1 MGMMGVAQENIHLNG
16 RIELDET
23 FIRTGHKSLTAEEL
37 GDNIASFPCRTRR
50 GLSWQQVCIS
60 CGVDSLFMPKGM
72 EWRPAS

>member
-1 MGMMGVAQENIHLNG
+1 MGMMGVAQEIIHLHG

-37 GDNIASFPCRTRR
+37 GDIASFPCRTRR
-50 GLSWQQVCIS
+50 GLSRQQVCIS

-72 EWRPAS
+72 E